1 MVKPGVKV
9 SVGGKSAAN
18 NRHRGTTAQRPT
30 EGMLPGFEYFN
41 EDLGHPEWWDGR
53 KWTDSLGGTAIIG
66 LYKSLYISDDIT
78 CEEHPS
84 ENTQTGV
91 IFVNVDDVEHYV
103 NISNETYKTPDGE
116 MISIAVPVGGYAEA
130 NFLNVGGE
138 IYVRGI

>member
-1 MVKPGVKV
+1 MAKPGVNV
-9 SVGGKSAAN
+9 FVGGQPASN
-18 NRHRGTTAQRPT
+18 NSHRGTTSQRPT

-41 EDLGHPEWWDGR
+41 EDLGHPEWWDGS

-66 LYKSLYISDDIT
+66 LYKKVYISSDTTYD
-78 CEEHPS
+78 EHPS

-91 IFVNVDDVEHYV
+91 IFVNIDTEEHYV
-103 NISNETYKTPDGE
+103 NISNEEYRTPDGGI
-116 MISIAVPVGGYAEA
+116 ISIPVPVGGYAEA